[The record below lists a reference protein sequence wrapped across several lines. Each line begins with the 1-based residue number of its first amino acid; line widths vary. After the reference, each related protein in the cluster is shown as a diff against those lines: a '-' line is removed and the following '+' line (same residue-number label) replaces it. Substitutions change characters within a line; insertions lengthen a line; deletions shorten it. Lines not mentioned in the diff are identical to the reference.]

1 MHWATPLQAETT
13 FEGEVRRSENW
24 KKINKKVYVRERMV
38 LLAKPKKSQYNYF

>member
-24 KKINKKVYVRERMV
+24 KKKNKKSICERENG
-38 LLAKPKKSQYNYF
+38 AFGKP